1 MWYKTL
7 FFLLCTGCLIR
18 PLYDSSPASGGG
30 AVFVES
36 ISEREGQVLREYLQS
51 GLDSLNVSKHRY
63 VLSVD
68 LNISEKA
75 FAVAEDGN
83 ARRVFVIY
91 SAHIDLKDENYD
103 SVLKRTVTSTTSN
116 NVSSAQGEVFLSLYG
131 RNSNAVLKELSAR
144 IIENIKAFLLNE
156 N

>member
-7 FFLLCTGCLIR
+7 VFLLCAGCSIR
-18 PLYDSSPASGGG
+18 PLYDSSLAAGSG
-30 AVFVES
+30 AIFVES
-36 ISEREGQVLREYLQS
+36 ISEREGQVLRGYLQN

-68 LNISEKA
+68 LKISEKA
-75 FAVAEDGN
+75 FAIADDGN
-83 ARRVFVIY
+83 ARRVFVVY
-91 SAHIDLKDENYD
+91 SANIDLKDENHD

-116 NVSSAQGEVFLSLYG
+116 NVSSAQGEVVLSLYG